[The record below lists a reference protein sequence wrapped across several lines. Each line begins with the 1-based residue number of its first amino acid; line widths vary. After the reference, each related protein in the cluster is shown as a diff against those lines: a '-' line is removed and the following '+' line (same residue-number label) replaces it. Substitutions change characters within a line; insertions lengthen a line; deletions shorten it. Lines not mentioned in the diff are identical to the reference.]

1 MSLKDAIFSQLKM
14 QVMRMNNAKDAKYSA
29 CCQDFVS
36 DAGVARARVFSF
48 VYSWLGVTAAQRSVN
63 AMSCIKNEAAAAC
76 AVATWERLSSGEW
89 WSRARRP
96 LVCD

>member
-1 MSLKDAIFSQLKM
+1 MQKMRNIQRAVEIFVGDADEA
-14 QVMRMNNAKDAKYSA
+14 V
-29 CCQDFVS
+29 CP
-36 DAGVARARVFSF
+36 RARFFSF

-63 AMSCIKNEAAAAC
+63 AMSCIKNEAAAAAGAG